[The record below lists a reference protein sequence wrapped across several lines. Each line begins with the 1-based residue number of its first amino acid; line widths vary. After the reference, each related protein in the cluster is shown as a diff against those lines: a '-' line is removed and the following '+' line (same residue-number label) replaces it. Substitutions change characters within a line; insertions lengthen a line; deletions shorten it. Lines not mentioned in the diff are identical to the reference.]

1 MNNLMNLCCGDEGLS
16 TLKEYC
22 KGAFDVD
29 DAIAA
34 IAIIENAPIP
44 SVGDTIELSTEVD
57 PVVLT
62 RDNYAESLLQWVR
75 DRQFDCTGGGDIYHF
90 FHNGLLE
97 KGTRTKPTTIL
108 SETVNIY
115 SSPEKIRQEATVE
128 LMFGQQYLPNIGSIN
143 GIQDRAAT
151 LSVIY
156 FFKQGAVVKDA
167 NDDSNIYITDA
178 GFEVTGEKN
187 KFVSGSISLMDSSK
201 KDDFFFVSSPN
212 SFLKELKKATKFT
225 FGNATVT
232 GIAAKACG
240 SKGSCKVYSILEQ
253 AAFTYTPVVN
263 ELTSCATFAL
273 YKDCGD
279 ALPTGLASKISI
291 DSASGVV
298 TASAGLDPGTYKF
311 TIEVTNECGIS
322 GTQCFIIEVAV
333 D

>member
-1 MNNLMNLCCGDEGLS
+1 MNNLTSLCCGEDGLS

-22 KGAFDVD
+22 KGAYDVD
-29 DAIAA
+29 DSIAA
-34 IAIIENAPIP
+34 IAIIENAPVP
-44 SVGDTIELSTEVD
+44 VVGDTIELTTDED

-62 RDNYAESLLQWVR
+62 RDNYSESLLQWVR
-75 DRQFDCTGGGDIYHF
+75 DRQFDCVGGGDLYHF

-108 SETVNIY
+108 SETVNNY

-128 LMFGQQYLPNIGSIN
+128 LLLGQQYLPNIGSIN
-143 GIQDRAAT
+143 GIQDRSAT

-156 FFKQGAVVKDA
+156 FFKQGVVVKDA
-167 NDDSNIYITDA
+167 NDDSNVYITDA

-187 KFVSGSISLMDSSK
+187 KFVSGSITLMDSSK
-201 KDDFFFVSSPN
+201 KDDFFFVANSN

-232 GIAAKACG
+232 GITAKACG
-240 SKGSCKVYSILEQ
+240 SKGSCKVYSVDEDT
-253 AAFTYTPVVN
+253 AFTYTPVVN

-279 ALPTGLASKISI
+279 ALGTALAAKISI
-291 DSASGVV
+291 DSATGVV
-298 TASAGLDPGTYKF
+298 TAAAGLDAGTYKF
-311 TIEVTNECGIS
+311 TIEVSNECGIT
-322 GTQCFIIEVAV
+322 GTQCFIVEATV
-333 D
+333 